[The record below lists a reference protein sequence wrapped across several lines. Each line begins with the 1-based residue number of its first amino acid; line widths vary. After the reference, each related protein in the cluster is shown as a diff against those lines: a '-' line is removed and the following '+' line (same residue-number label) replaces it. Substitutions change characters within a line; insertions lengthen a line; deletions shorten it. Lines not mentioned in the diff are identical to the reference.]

1 MGLWRTQ
8 EVVDGLEPVLGAET
22 PDVALFLK
30 GTSLLMRM
38 GRVRKRSIGAT
49 LKGWSVLSL

>member
-38 GRVRKRSIGAT
+38 GRVRKRSIGVT